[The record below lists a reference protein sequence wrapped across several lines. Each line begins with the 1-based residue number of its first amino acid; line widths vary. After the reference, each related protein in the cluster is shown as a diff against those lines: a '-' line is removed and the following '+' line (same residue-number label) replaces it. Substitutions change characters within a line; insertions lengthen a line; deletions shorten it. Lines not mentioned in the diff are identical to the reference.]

1 MSTFPSG
8 VTVQSILND
17 LSNTFC
23 GCKRIGGSINVLFPP
38 VQADSVSLSED
49 NFTFFYHV
57 EAVEGNVAFFNVP
70 PIDRLT
76 LPQLVLIR
84 GNGIAP
90 GGAALTLGNSTVD
103 EFVLPK
109 LVEISNGNVQLSNTT
124 WCGYY
129 TVNWNDILEAGEV
142 RLLPN
147 DEDVNFADELNMHCP
162 SANRE
167 CAYVLPWGSCC
178 IAVLY
183 GDFLYCR

>member
-1 MSTFPSG
+1 MNTFSTG
-8 VTVQSILND
+8 DTVQIVLND
-17 LSNTFC
+17 LKDTFC
-23 GCKRIGGSINVLFPP
+23 GCKRIGGSINVLFPQ
-38 VQADSVSLSED
+38 VQADGVSLSED

-57 EAVEGNVAFFNVP
+57 EAVGGSVAFFNVP

-84 GNGIAP
+84 GNGLAL
-90 GGAALTLGNSTVD
+90 GGAALTLENSTVD

-109 LVEISNGNVQLSNTT
+109 LVEINNGNVQLSNTT

-147 DEDVNFADELNMHCP
+147 DEDLNFADELNMSCP

-167 CAYVLPWGSCC
+167 CVYVLPWGH
-178 IAVLY
+178 VV
-183 GDFLYCR
+183 

>member
-1 MSTFPSG
+1 MNTFSTG
-8 VTVQSILND
+8 DTVQIVLND
-17 LSNTFC
+17 LKDTFC
-23 GCKRIGGSINVLFPP
+23 GCKRIGGSINVRFPLA
-38 VQADSVSLSED
+38 QADSASLSED
-49 NFTFFYHV
+49 NFTFFYHI
-57 EAVEGNVAFFNVP
+57 EAVGGSVAFFNVP

-84 GNGIAP
+84 GNGIASD
-90 GGAALTLGNSTVD
+90 GAALTLENSTVA

-147 DEDVNFADELNMHCP
+147 DEDSDFADELNMSCP

-167 CAYVLPWGSCC
+167 CVYVLSWGSCC